1 MGNQLSAMF
10 VPLANDKKT
19 PLERLRTVTAASAS
33 CKGQERAVGYGP
45 MATQMTEALPPAFAK
60 TMIQL
65 GVRSGVLRKLRA
77 GNLMVSNVPGPDF
90 PLYFAGME
98 LRAVY
103 PLGPVID
110 GVALNVTVQS
120 YRESLFV
127 GINACATA
135 VPDLPGLTQAMVDEL
150 SLLCRMAAGAGEP
163 QPAEPAPTGGAARP
177 GRHAGRHPPRGRPDA
192 DLSRQPLASRRP
204 RRGVAP
210 CRRGGPGWRR
220 AARRAGGQ
228 PRRGRSV
235 AVEQGAGAR

>member
-1 MGNQLSAMF
+1 
-10 VPLANDKKT
+10 
-19 PLERLRTVTAASAS
+19 
-33 CKGQERAVGYGP
+33 
-45 MATQMTEALPPAFAK
+45 
-60 TMIQL
+60 
-65 GVRSGVLRKLRA
+65 
-77 GNLMVSNVPGPDF
+77 MVSNVPGPDF

-163 QPAEPAPTGGAARP
+163 HRPTRHPQPAAARVPASTPGALRRVGAPTP
-177 GRHAGRHPPRGRPDA
+177 I
-192 DLSRQPLASRRP
+192 
-204 RRGVAP
+204 
-210 CRRGGPGWRR
+210 
-220 AARRAGGQ
+220 
-228 PRRGRSV
+228 
-235 AVEQGAGAR
+235 